1 MKAKGYEGKEFSD
14 MEKLPGV
21 VWDVSHKDVDATKIH
36 RHRQAVEAAHEHY
49 LLGATADVVIYF
61 PLTCVAYLQC
71 LELMWQLLTARERI
85 YRHFSFLQNQAP
97 HCAARCVSDLAPRPH
112 TSGFHWG
119 PPTSQAHWAT
129 VASLY
134 NEA

>member
-1 MKAKGYEGKEFSD
+1 

-85 YRHFSFLQNQAP
+85 YRHFSFLQN
-97 HCAARCVSDLAPRPH
+97 
-112 TSGFHWG
+112 
-119 PPTSQAHWAT
+119 
-129 VASLY
+129 
-134 NEA
+134 